1 MAHAGPALL
10 ALLVLGCSHAEP
22 FAVSDPAEDGPF
34 APGAVVRLT
43 YGSGISP
50 AAWLPNGD
58 TLVLAARDEDRNEGR
73 RTGLP
78 IGDVCLFL
86 LPAAGGSRAGEYCSA
101 TSAQADSLET
111 FGSPAVSAARALA
124 FKYFHQRLGGSTFGS
139 IRTASLDPPF
149 VPAVVSPLPFSF
161 GNRLIQDASDLAWQP
176 DGSLVFVGWTDEVL
190 ERFCD
195 GSPCDILVRI
205 PFGVFRIAPG
215 GGAPATVPG
224 TYLATSA
231 APDGQGGLLATFPA
245 SDQLWRISPAGDS
258 VAVHDFGPGSLVRD
272 AHQAAGRVIVVAG
285 GDARAELDD
294 IGMIQRNIGFGSLLL
309 LDLLSGTASAVGPAG
324 MEFRDPVLSPDGR
337 AVVAISVAGDLW
349 RIDLP

>member
-10 ALLVLGCSHAEP
+10 ALLILGCSHAEP

-34 APGAVVRLT
+34 APGAAVRLT

-58 TLVLAARDEDRNEGR
+58 TLVLAARDEDRNEGG

-86 LPAAGGSRAGEYCSA
+86 LPAVGGSREGEYCSA
-101 TSAQADSLET
+101 TWAQADSLET

-124 FKYFHQRLGGSTFGS
+124 FKYFHQRIGGSTFGS
-139 IRTASLDPPF
+139 IRTAPLDPPL
-149 VPAVVSPLPFSF
+149 VPTVVSPLPFAF
-161 GNRLIQDASDLAWQP
+161 GNRLIQDVSDLAWQP
-176 DGSLVFVGWTDEVL
+176 DGSLVFVAWTDEVL
-190 ERFCD
+190 EKTCA
-195 GSPCDILVRI
+195 GIPCDELLRI
-205 PFGVFRIAPG
+205 PYRVIHLAG
-215 GGAPATVPG
+215 GTASAVPG
-224 TYLATSA
+224 TYLATSVTS
-231 APDGQGGLLATFPA
+231 DGAGGLFATFPA
-245 SDQLWRISPAGDS
+245 SDQLWHITPAGDS
-258 VAVHDFGPGSLVRD
+258 VPVHDFGPGSLVRD
-272 AHQAAGRVIVVAG
+272 AHQAAGRVIVVTG
-285 GDARAELDD
+285 GDASAELDD
-294 IGMIQRNIGFGSLLL
+294 IGMIQTNIGFGSLLL